1 MPTLKELV
9 KRPEVLT
16 PGHRLCAGCGASIAI
31 RQVLLGTEDPVVV
44 GCATGCVE
52 VATTIYPYTAWKSS
66 FIHNAFENVAA
77 TISGVETAYRALKKK
92 GKIKK
97 EIKFVAFGGDGGT
110 YDIGIQ
116 SLSGAL
122 ERGHKMVYV
131 CYDNEAYMNCL
142 SLSTLI
148 ATRDGLKRITEI
160 KVGEEVY
167 AFDMKTHQLV
177 LKRCSGIFDNGT
189 HDVYELSTLHH
200 SIKATSNHPFLVL
213 KRNGRG
219 KTNELV
225 WKELK
230 DISPGDEIVVSKQLV
245 GRTSNRLDRMDNY
258 LRTDSV
264 SLAEFLDSLS
274 SGQWARA
281 ESVRCSV
288 LTLPEEEKCPV
299 QDFLIG
305 SEDFAMEK
313 VEKIKLVG
321 KEPTLDLR
329 VEDEHNFIANGI
341 VVHNTG
347 IQRSGATPCGASTTT
362 EPAGKVSPGK
372 RQFRKDLT
380 SIVAAHHI
388 PYAAQASIFYW
399 KDMVNKAEKAFK
411 ADGPAF
417 INILAPCHRGWRFP
431 MEKTMEISKLA
442 IDTGFWP
449 LYEVENGVW
458 RITIRPK
465 QRKPV
470 IEWIKSQGRYSH
482 LLKEE
487 NKLVLERIQKE
498 VDDYWK
504 YLENMCKATQSQQ

>member
-1 MPTLKELV
+1 MATLKELV

-52 VATTIYPYTAWKSS
+52 VATTIYPYTAWKSP

-160 KVGEEVY
+160 QVGEEVY
-167 AFDMKTHQLV
+167 AFDMKTNQLV
-177 LKRCSGIFDNGT
+177 LKKCSGVFDNGIR
-189 HDVYELSTLHH
+189 DIYELATLHH

-219 KTNELV
+219 KANELV

-230 DISPGDEIVVSKQLV
+230 DISSGDEIVVSKQL
-245 GRTSNRLDRMDNY
+245 LDGG
-258 LRTDSV
+258 T
-264 SLAEFLDSLS
+264 A
-274 SGQWARA
+274 
-281 ESVRCSV
+281 V
-288 LTLPEEEKCPV
+288 LTVPKGEKY
-299 QDFLIG
+299 QDFLVG
-305 SEDFAMEK
+305 NEYFAMEK
-313 VEKIKLVG
+313 VKRIKLMG

-372 RQFRKDLT
+372 QQFRKDLT

-465 QRKPV
+465 ERKPM
-470 IEWIKSQGRYSH
+470 IEWIKSQGRFSH

-487 NKLVLERIQKE
+487 NKPVPERIQKE

-504 YLENMCKATQSQQ
+504 YLENMCKATQPQQ